1 MSNTRSA
8 IIELD
13 TPRKVL
19 HPYFLKGVAM
29 PVIAKFKDIEVEVLS
44 VNKELGVSAVKAVN
58 CEPWPT
64 YTFGGWAFTRYNN
77 VATTALSDIR
87 LLGDANDQSS

>member
-1 MSNTRSA
+1 MPNTRSA

-29 PVIAKFKDIEVEVLS
+29 PVIAKFNDIEVEVLS

-64 YTFGGWAFTRYNN
+64 YTHGGWAFTRYNN

-87 LLGDANDQSS
+87 LDGDENGN